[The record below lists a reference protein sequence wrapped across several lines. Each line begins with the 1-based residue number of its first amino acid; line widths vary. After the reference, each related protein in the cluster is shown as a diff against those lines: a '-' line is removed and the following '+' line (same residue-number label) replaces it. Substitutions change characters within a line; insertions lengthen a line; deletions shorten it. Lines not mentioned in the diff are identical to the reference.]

1 MVITGL
7 SLSPPPLLTGAVG
20 TIPAAPSTDVTVG
33 GVGRRGAV
41 WPTGLD
47 WLAMATA
54 GAASDIAS
62 ISPGME
68 ATKLYYYKYHG
79 GGL

>member
-1 MVITGL
+1 M
-7 SLSPPPLLTGAVG
+7 
-20 TIPAAPSTDVTVG
+20 G

-54 GAASDIAS
+54 GAANDIAS

-68 ATKLYYYKYHG
+68 ATKNYIIKSTLASWWWALIRTLTISGSCHNECSIDEDG
-79 GGL
+79 IC